1 MCSGSARDR
10 WGTYW
15 KTFREESEG
24 DLLPADTEAR
34 VSVGKTY
41 RTPTFEELY
50 TRNIFS
56 GHAFLGNEN
65 LLPEDGISAE
75 LNLKKTSLFN
85 ERKSNL
91 SNKLGA
97 SYNNIKDKIHNVL
110 LDINAG
116 TPRTQY
122 INISKYQSYN
132 LMSTNNLHL
141 PQWDF
146 SLGASL
152 VWISQKIETEKYKND
167 DRFLMNLNA
176 NASASYNIKKWNTAV
191 SAYYKL
197 VGKSQMWLASGDGYV
212 IADLDPYGWLD
223 LSVQKQFLKHKQLKS
238 VSLIMKKDRRKCLS
252 FSLLCVSK
260 LREELL

>member
-1 MCSGSARDR
+1 
-10 WGTYW
+10 
-15 KTFREESEG
+15 
-24 DLLPADTEAR
+24 
-34 VSVGKTY
+34 
-41 RTPTFEELY
+41 
-50 TRNIFS
+50 
-56 GHAFLGNEN
+56 
-65 LLPEDGISAE
+65 
-75 LNLKKTSLFN
+75 
-85 ERKSNL
+85 
-91 SNKLGA
+91 
-97 SYNNIKDKIHNVL
+97 
-110 LDINAG
+110 
-116 TPRTQY
+116 
-122 INISKYQSYN
+122 
-132 LMSTNNLHL
+132 MSTNNLHL